1 MAQLQQLKLWFYSLS
16 LKEQR
21 MVSGAIAIIILTL
34 FYLIVWEPVHQGLES
49 AQQKHQSQNE
59 ILLWM
64 QQAATEVSSLRSAG
78 GRSIIKDKNKPITL
92 VIEQT
97 VNNAG
102 LKSSVNKIESSGR
115 NGARVTLKDAPF
127 NQILIWLNTL
137 ATHNGVHVVSANI
150 ERGDSPG
157 RADARLTF
165 ERP

>member
-1 MAQLQQLKLWFYSLS
+1 MAQLQQVKIWFYSLS

-21 MVSGAIAIIILTL
+21 MVAGAVALIILTL
-34 FYLIVWEPVHQGLES
+34 FYLIVWEPIHQGLES
-49 AQQKHQSQNE
+49 EQQQQQSHKE

-64 QQAATEVSSLRSAG
+64 QEAATEVRTLRSAG
-78 GRSIIKDKNKPITL
+78 SRSVIRDKDKPITL

-102 LKSSVNKIESSGR
+102 LKTSVNKIESSGR
-115 NGARVTLKDAPF
+115 DGARVTLKDAPF
-127 NQILIWLNTL
+127 NQVLIWLNTL
-137 ATHNGVHVVSANI
+137 ATFNGVQVVSANI
-150 ERGDSPG
+150 ERSETPG